1 MKIGDLLDKYLKEH
15 LLRPASVRSY
25 RGVARV
31 FADDLGN
38 PDVETLAVDDLLL
51 WRDQILA
58 RATPTTWNSYH
69 RHAKAL
75 WRWAIKTQLLSDD
88 PFLRVTSV
96 AVAKTAK
103 KVLHHDTL
111 ATVCDLIAK
120 HPGRY
125 RPAWFWIIVL
135 RFMYATGARRRQ
147 VVTLRWRDIDWDN
160 AALTFTVEGSK
171 TRREWQI
178 PLPPATMSDLSVLR
192 ERTVEYSRSRNPR
205 FQEASLSGQQI
216 FCLPLFNPRVRNFQE
231 MSEDHLTRLMGRLS
245 KDAGF
250 GISPHRIRHT
260 TATRMAGGT
269 NPDLKSIQAYLGH
282 SSLLQTLE
290 YIHPDI
296 DQMRLLHE
304 KLDERPWDVPTSD
317 LE

>member
-15 LLRPASVRSY
+15 PLRPASVRSY
-25 RGVARV
+25 RTVAKV
-31 FADDLGN
+31 FAEDLKDPN
-38 PDVETLAVDDLLL
+38 IEALTVDDLLR

-69 RHAKAL
+69 RHVKAL
-75 WRWAIKTQLLSDD
+75 WRWAIMTQLLSED

-96 AVAKTAK
+96 SVAKTAK
-103 KVLHHDTL
+103 KVLHHNAL
-111 ATVCDLIAK
+111 ATACDLMAK
-120 HPGRY
+120 NPSRY

-135 RFMYATGARRRQ
+135 RFIYATGARRRQ
-147 VVTLRWRDIDWDN
+147 VVALRWRDIDWDS
-160 AALTFTVEGSK
+160 ASLTLTVEGSK
-171 TRREWQI
+171 TRREWKI
-178 PLPPATMSDLSVLR
+178 PLPPATIDDLIVLR
-192 ERTVEYSRSRNPR
+192 ERSLEYSRSRNPR
-205 FQEASLSGQQI
+205 FQKESLSGQQV

-231 MSEDHLTRLMGRLS
+231 MSEDHLTKLMGRLS

-250 GISPHRIRHT
+250 SISPHRIRHT
-260 TATRMAGGT
+260 TATRLAGGT
-269 NPDLKSIQAYLGH
+269 NPDLKSIQIYLGH
-282 SSLLQTLE
+282 SSLTQTLE

-317 LE
+317 LD